1 MKKITPPIIA
11 GFVLLLSLACS
22 TIEISLD
29 GKPAFQTFEATK
41 ERTLN
46 PQEKAEQYAAGTA
59 TAVAML
65 PTIALPTVEPPKQ
78 LIHVAG
84 DTVKFALIA
93 LEDNGVSG
101 EMIGC
106 GDSVVLADVHYDP
119 SYDPLEVAFMGLL
132 NVGEKYYG
140 QSGLYN
146 ALYPSSLMIESLS
159 YEGGTVFIHLTGT
172 LMVGGTCDIPRIE
185 AQFMKTALQFPEL
198 SGAQIFING
207 TPLAEL
213 LSLK

>member
-11 GFVLLLSLACS
+11 GFVLLLSLACA
-22 TIEISLD
+22 TIEI
-29 GKPAFQTFEATK
+29 GAETPPKN
-41 ERTLN
+41 LN
-46 PQEKAEQYAAGTA
+46 PTPPPEE
-59 TAVAML
+59 
-65 PTIALPTVEPPKQ
+65 PTPVPTEFPTNEPPRQ

-93 LEDNGVSG
+93 LEDNGASG
-101 EMIGC
+101 ELIGC
-106 GDSVVLADVHYDP
+106 GDSVVLADVYYDP

-132 NVGEKYYG
+132 NIGEKYYG

-146 ALYPSSLMIESLS
+146 ALYPSSLMIESLN

>member
-1 MKKITPPIIA
+1 MRKITPLIITS
-11 GFVLLLSLACS
+11 FVLLLSLACS
-22 TIEISLD
+22 TIEIGAGSL
-29 GKPAFQTFEATK
+29 PADSNTPLPPE
-41 ERTLN
+41 E
-46 PQEKAEQYAAGTA
+46 P
-59 TAVAML
+59 TAV
-65 PTIALPTVEPPKQ
+65 PTEIPTVEPPRQ
-78 LIHVAG
+78 LIQVTG

-93 LEDNGVSG
+93 LEDNGASG
-101 EMIGC
+101 DLIGC
-106 GDSVVLADVHYDP
+106 GDSVVMADVHYDP
-119 SYDPLEVAFMGLL
+119 SYDPLKIAFMGLL

-146 ALYPSSLMIESLS
+146 ALYPSSLMIESLT